1 MEEEEEEEEEGRVRR
16 DWFCNFK
23 TRRRG
28 KDLVVSVVH
37 RLPPVADNVQS
48 SDDLTDGEETND
60 LSGSDAD
67 ESEFLGGGVTDAG
80 QEVLGREAAAR
91 RVAGDGEEVLVV
103 RLEGGQVAVMRVSEL
118 LCLETDC

>member
-1 MEEEEEEEEEGRVRR
+1 MVSMVR
-16 DWFCNFK
+16 
-23 TRRRG
+23 
-28 KDLVVSVVH
+28 
-37 RLPPVADNVQS
+37 RLPPVSDNVHS
-48 SDDLTDGEETND
+48 SDDLTDSEETND
-60 LSGSDAD
+60 LSGGDAD
-67 ESEFLGGGVTDAG
+67 ESEFLRGGVTDTG